1 MGNLFGFAHFGFVDA
16 VLCVLL
22 RISLHI
28 TLLDIGCALKKRKRN
43 FISRNYSRNKRR
55 NCQYFCFQILNVM
68 GTTIV
73 TTETQSL
80 RDPTSYIRKGT
91 DQKYAINETAESSNS
106 KFWSLIVWKNVI
118 LFLYVHL
125 AAIYGF
131 YLAFTKIKGITTVW
145 GLVYTSCGGLGITAG
160 AHRLWAHR
168 SYKATWQLRI
178 ILGIFQTIAFQ
189 NHIYEWARD
198 HRVHHKFSETDADP
212 HNAKRGFFFSHVGW
226 LLMKKHPD
234 VKSKGKVVDMSDLEE
249 DFVVVFQRRY
259 YYILMPL
266 LTFIIPTLVPVF
278 LWNEDPWMAW
288 YSTMF
293 RWVLALNCTWLVNSA
308 AHMWGNKPYDKNI
321 SPAENMSV
329 AILAYGEGFHNY
341 HHVFPYDYKAAEL
354 GDYMLNPTTAFI
366 DFFARIGWAY
376 SLKTMSRKTIMA
388 RILRTGDG
396 THKRIGRSNSPD
408 CHTQE
413 DHVWGWGDADMKEE
427 DCKFVS
433 VLEEEEE

>member
-1 MGNLFGFAHFGFVDA
+1 
-16 VLCVLL
+16 
-22 RISLHI
+22 
-28 TLLDIGCALKKRKRN
+28 
-43 FISRNYSRNKRR
+43 
-55 NCQYFCFQILNVM
+55 M

-80 RDPTSYIRKGT
+80 RDSTSCIPNGT
-91 DQKYAINETAESSNS
+91 DRKYATNRTAESSDS
-106 KFWSLIVWKNVI
+106 KFWSQIVWRNVI
-118 LFLYVHL
+118 IFLYVHL
-125 AAIYGF
+125 AALYGL
-131 YLAFTKIKGITTVW
+131 YLTFTKIKGLTILW
-145 GLVYTSCGGLGITAG
+145 ALAYASCGGLGITAG

-226 LLMKKHPD
+226 LLVRKHPD
-234 VKSKGKVVDMSDLEE
+234 VKRKGKVVDMSDLEK

-259 YYILMPL
+259 YLILMPL
-266 LTFIIPTLVPVF
+266 LTFIIPTLVPVY

-288 YSTMF
+288 YCTVF
-293 RWVLALNCTWLVNSA
+293 RWVLSLNCTWLVNSA

-321 SPAENMSV
+321 SPSENISV

-341 HHVFPYDYKAAEL
+341 HHVFPYDYRAAEL
-354 GDYMLNPTTAFI
+354 GDYIFNPTTAFI

-376 SLKTMSRKTIMA
+376 SLKTMSKKTIMA
-388 RILRTGDG
+388 RIARTGDG
-396 THKRIGRSNSPD
+396 THKCFGKINSAD
-408 CHTQE
+408 NSTENNYHAHE
-413 DHVWGWGDADMKEE
+413 DHVWGWGDEDMKEE

-433 VLEEEEE
+433 VLEGEE